1 MNEYNLQADILRKQ
15 FKNDSHFKPKN
26 IDLLTKLYSQMNLSS
41 EKVVNLKDNE
51 KLNSLNNSLNSI
63 QKRKN
68 TCYLNKEEFELLL

>member
-41 EKVVNLKDNE
+41 EKVVNLKDN
-51 KLNSLNNSLNSI
+51 SLNSI